1 MPTRKNRTPE
11 EKKDHRLELADR
23 LIEMMEKGDAHW
35 QKPWV
40 AGAIQPPVNAVTG
53 KPYRG
58 VNSEYLFAF
67 SPDPTDNRWCTYRQ
81 AQEQGWQVRK
91 GEHALA
97 FIEKYTPYERK
108 PTEEERQN
116 RIAQGGDPDVPV
128 QAVSIRHYP
137 VFHASQIDGIPPL
150 ERAPKPE
157 IEGKPDPRIDKL
169 AEAMGVQVTRGG
181 GRAFYRSATDTVN
194 LPLVESFHTA
204 AGHDTTFLH
213 ELSHATGHESRLNR
227 ELGNPF
233 GSEQYA
239 LEELRAEMSAAM
251 TAASLGIGF
260 DPEAQGVEEGREM
273 GNSAAYLASWLKA
286 LPDKDRKQILMQTI
300 KDAQGISDY
309 LIERT
314 PELQVEAPE
323 REEPERGAD
332 LAPEIPAAQSL
343 LTQVPDDV
351 RHFLGVRQAA
361 VTDDLLRG
369 EEKAFFS
376 DKMREMQEIIRQMP
390 ATYETD
396 GLPDSERPVSLRY
409 FGPNGAQ
416 WFIIEKDRGDP
427 ENEGPGFPE
436 QTQAFGLADLGMG
449 YPELGYINIP
459 EITRAGAELDYH
471 FTPATLLEIKR
482 EHYPELVREE
492 PSQQQVR
499 EGDTVRLILT
509 HRKDLLPHDEQE
521 LSSDGLRMEV
531 THSIPVQEV
540 RGPLL
545 NISQSAYHIGTEEYG
560 PVWVETG
567 FRIGEDSDPVVQFAR
582 EAMERRAEV
591 VLTVSDDG
599 LVTTLEDAHEKGRAF
614 ATTHDVPARPLALM
628 DEVRHLNA
636 PKLALEERTLRGTLM
651 EVYDTNQ
658 VELRDEKGAHI
669 YASAAGPAE
678 RDLEGWK
685 ALRGKA
691 VSVSADE
698 KGFLQVSPEREINP
712 EIVAHLEE
720 RNRVRQAEHPGYAGL
735 GDPVANAEDFTT
747 QFAQR
752 NPVVAREWAEAI
764 RANMPSYSEA
774 ADLTP
779 ASLALIASQMEAG
792 ARRMERPEVGDLVR
806 FEPHDKDPVRGE
818 PFSGRVIAALDT
830 NTGDTRYHLRAETGP
845 DKGVESR
852 VYGRDGTFSR
862 IDIEQ
867 AYGFDRNAPERLS
880 PEERAIQEYKA
891 FYDQMPE
898 RADKLIAETRERAS
912 RLAPADF
919 RGFSEMARDFNKGVD
934 EVFGIIRDG
943 ENRGA
948 SDPDLRLSEALST
961 TYIAELPVVKNAR
974 KQSRLVTDR
983 FQDLGKALREEFRE
997 KLREHGKELL
1007 QSGTLQE
1014 PREIVQAVY
1023 WKHGI
1028 EAGPDSPMVDKMTG
1042 AVRDKDLKVLLP
1054 LIGHNSQNP
1063 GSEEAF
1069 SRLTGVKLGKTQK
1082 ERVAQLEA
1090 WAGPERVEALSQER
1104 EATARSRAEEA
1115 PRKAVRQAFDALTG
1129 ISVRLSETSA
1139 ESMDGQKWLES
1150 KVAEGYTHV
1159 GTHKS
1164 GAITLRH
1171 LKNPDIQQTVW
1182 LKDARFQSYCKA
1194 IQALEPS
1201 GDVMKAMETAKIPLD
1216 VKPKEIEAVREPEK
1230 APETKAPNPYEEK
1243 QKARQERY
1251 FLLAEKARAKALARL
1266 GQARKMAEVIP
1277 FGQPI
1282 LVGHHSE
1289 GRDRRYRGRIHDTFG
1304 KGFKLLEKAE
1314 YYERR
1319 AKSVNGNAISA
1330 DDPQAVEKLKAK
1342 IETLKAAQERMK
1354 AANAAIRKHQKDGPE
1369 AQQAALEAL
1378 GFKPDQ
1384 AKSLLAPDVMGNIG
1398 FASYSLSN
1406 NNANIRRLEER
1417 VKTLEKASTLED
1429 RTTEF
1434 AWGKVR
1440 ENKEINRIQFL
1451 FDGKPDGAVRDLMK
1465 KSGFR
1470 WAPSEG
1476 AWQRQWTG
1484 SAVYAARDAI
1494 QKLEEWYPAS
1504 RDREASQQPPG
1515 ATPTPAP
1522 DRPTEQPVPSPA
1534 QDTAPAA
1541 VIRGRDG
1548 TRYALSL
1555 REKDGDVL
1563 AKLEIA
1569 GGETAEAVLQPFIS
1583 AKIPDV
1589 PKLAARMELSDGRA
1603 FAVRLSPGN
1612 GGVEADVLCSSV
1624 PEWQS
1629 FTWKRLNE
1637 VPGKLRADGVNSPE
1651 AKWVAERL
1659 GVDARVMRRQELAAG
1674 VGGYRAPEKTR
1685 EQAKGMGR

>member
-1 MPTRKNRTPE
+1 M
-11 EKKDHRLELADR
+11 
-23 LIEMMEKGDAHW
+23 
-35 QKPWV
+35 
-40 AGAIQPPVNAVTG
+40 
-53 KPYRG
+53 
-58 VNSEYLFAF
+58 
-67 SPDPTDNRWCTYRQ
+67 
-81 AQEQGWQVRK
+81 
-91 GEHALA
+91 
-97 FIEKYTPYERK
+97 
-108 PTEEERQN
+108 
-116 RIAQGGDPDVPV
+116 
-128 QAVSIRHYP
+128 
-137 VFHASQIDGIPPL
+137 
-150 ERAPKPE
+150 
-157 IEGKPDPRIDKL
+157 
-169 AEAMGVQVTRGG
+169 QVTRGG
-181 GRAFYRSATDTVN
+181 GRAFYRSLTDTVN
-194 LPLVESFHTA
+194 LPPVESFHTA
-204 AGHDTTFLH
+204 TGHDTTFLH

-233 GSEQYA
+233 GSEKYA

-273 GNSAAYLASWLKA
+273 GNSAAYLASWLSA
-286 LPDKDRKQILMQTI
+286 LPDKERKQIIMQTI

-323 REEPERGAD
+323 REEPAREPEQ
-332 LAPEIPAAQSL
+332 AP
-343 LTQVPDDV
+343 
-351 RHFLGVRQAA
+351 GV
-361 VTDDLLRG
+361 L
-369 EEKAFFS
+369 F
-376 DKMREMQEIIRQMP
+376 
-390 ATYETD
+390 ETD
-396 GLPDSERPVSLRY
+396 QHRIAEDRIGNLTLSRLENGRPVAEVY
-409 FGPNGAQ
+409 VQ
-416 WFIIEKDRGDP
+416 GDD
-427 ENEGPGFPE
+427 
-436 QTQAFGLADLGMG
+436 A
-449 YPELGYINIP
+449 
-459 EITRAGAELDYH
+459 R
-471 FTPATLLEIKR
+471 TL
-482 EHYPELVREE
+482 REE
-492 PSQQQVR
+492 LESLGDNPTPRQKEVFDHGLTEYHEVMTPLAQEGRSMEEPGPQPVR
-499 EGDTVRLILT
+499 EGDAVRLILT
-509 HRKDLLPHDEQE
+509 HRKDLEPHDEQE
-521 LSSDGLRMEV
+521 VSADGQRLEV
-531 THSIPVQEV
+531 TRSIPVQQV

-545 NISQSAYHIGTEEYG
+545 NISQSAYYIGTQEYG

-567 FRIGEDSDPVVQFAR
+567 FRIGELDDPVVQFAR
-582 EAMERRAEV
+582 EAIERRAEV
-591 VLTVSDDG
+591 VLSVSNDG
-599 LVTTLEDAHEKGRAF
+599 LVTTLEDANTPGRAF
-614 ATTHDVPARPLALM
+614 AATHDVPARPLALM

-636 PKLALEERTLRGTLM
+636 PKRTPEERVLRGTLM

-658 VELRDEKGAHI
+658 VEVLDPSGKHI

-678 RDLEGWK
+678 RSLENWK
-685 ALRGKA
+685 ALRGKD
-691 VSVSADE
+691 VVLSIDD
-698 KGFLQVSPEREINP
+698 KGFLQVSPVREIDP

-720 RNRVRQAEHPGYAGL
+720 RSRVRQAEHPDYAGL

-747 QFAQR
+747 GFAQR

-764 RANMPSYSEA
+764 HANMPSYSEA
-774 ADLTP
+774 AGLTP

-792 ARRMERPEVGDLVR
+792 ARRMESPQVGDLVR
-806 FEPHDKDPVRGE
+806 FEPHDKDPLHGE

-830 NTGDTRYHLRAETGP
+830 NTGDMRYHLRAETGP
-845 DKGVESR
+845 DKGSEAR
-852 VYGRDGTFSR
+852 VYGRDGTFRS
-862 IDIEQ
+862 INIEQ

-934 EVFGIIRDG
+934 AVFGIIRDG

-974 KQSRLVTDR
+974 KQSRRVTDR
-983 FQDLGKALREEFRE
+983 LQDFGKALREEFRE

-1007 QSGTLQE
+1007 QSGALQE

-1028 EAGPDSPMVDKMTG
+1028 EAGPDSPMVDKLVG
-1042 AVRDKDLKVLLP
+1042 AVQDKDLKVLLP

-1082 ERVAQLEA
+1082 ERVAQLET
-1090 WAGPERVEALSQER
+1090 WAGPERVETLRQER

-1129 ISVRLSETSA
+1129 ISVRLSEKSA
-1139 ESMDGQKWLES
+1139 ETLDGQKWIEAKL
-1150 KVAEGYTHV
+1150 AEGYTEV
-1159 GTHKS
+1159 GTHRK
-1164 GAITLRH
+1164 GAIPVRH
-1171 LKNPDIQQTVW
+1171 LKNPDTQQTVW
-1182 LKDARFQSYCKA
+1182 LKDSRFQSYCKA

-1201 GDVMKAMETAKIPLD
+1201 GDVARAMETAKIPLD
-1216 VKPKEIEAVREPEK
+1216 VEPKEIEAVREPEK
-1230 APETKAPNPYEEK
+1230 TPEIKAPNPHEEK

-1251 FLLAEKARAKALARL
+1251 LLLAEKARAKALARL
-1266 GQARKMAEVIP
+1266 EQAKKMAEVIP

-1319 AKSVNGNAISA
+1319 AKSVHGNAISA
-1330 DDPQAVEKLKAK
+1330 DDPEAIEKLKAK
-1342 IETLKAAQERMK
+1342 IETLKTAQERMK

-1384 AKSLLAPDVMGNIG
+1384 AKILLAPDVLGNIG

-1515 ATPTPAP
+1515 VTPTPAS
-1522 DRPTEQPVPSPA
+1522 DRSTEQPVPSPVH
-1534 QDTAPAA
+1534 DPAPVAT
-1541 VIRGRDG
+1541 IRGRDG

-1555 REKDGDVL
+1555 REKDGEVL

-1589 PKLAARMELSDGRA
+1589 PKLAARMELSDGRT

-1629 FTWKRLNE
+1629 FTWKRLND

-1659 GVDARVMRRQELAAG
+1659 GVDARGMQRQELATG
-1674 VGGYRAPEKTR
+1674 VGAYRAPEKTR
-1685 EQAKGMGR
+1685 EQAKGMDR

>member
-11 EKKDHRLELADR
+11 ENRDHRLELADR
-23 LIEMMEKGDAHW
+23 LIAMMEKGEAHW
-35 QKPWV
+35 QKPCV
-40 AGAIQPPVNAVTG
+40 AGAIQPPTNAVTG

-81 AQEQGWQVRK
+81 AQEKGWQVRK

-169 AEAMGVQVTRGG
+169 AEAMGVEVTRGG
-181 GRAFYRSATDTVN
+181 GRAFYRSATDRVN
-194 LPLVESFHTA
+194 LPPVDSFHTA
-204 AGHDTTFLH
+204 TGNDTTFLH

-233 GSEQYA
+233 GSEKYA

-273 GNSAAYLASWLKA
+273 GNSAAYLASWLSA
-286 LPDKDRKQILMQTI
+286 LPDKERKQILMQTI
-300 KDAQGISDY
+300 KDAQAISDY

-323 REEPERGAD
+323 RAEP
-332 LAPEIPAAQSL
+332 AQAVE
-343 LTQVPDDV
+343 QV
-351 RHFLGVRQAA
+351 
-361 VTDDLLRG
+361 
-369 EEKAFFS
+369 
-376 DKMREMQEIIRQMP
+376 
-390 ATYETD
+390 
-396 GLPDSERPVSLRY
+396 
-409 FGPNGAQ
+409 
-416 WFIIEKDRGDP
+416 RGD
-427 ENEGPGFPE
+427 
-436 QTQAFGLADLGMG
+436 TD
-449 YPELGYINIP
+449 
-459 EITRAGAELDYH
+459 
-471 FTPATLLEIKR
+471 
-482 EHYPELVREE
+482 V
-492 PSQQQVR
+492 
-499 EGDTVRLILT
+499 VRLILT

-521 LSSDGLRMEV
+521 VSADGLRMEV
-531 THSIPVQEV
+531 TRSIPVQQV

-545 NISQSAYHIGTEEYG
+545 NISQSAYYIGTQEYG

-567 FRIGEDSDPVVQFAR
+567 FRIGEDADPVVQFAR

-599 LVTTLEDAHEKGRAF
+599 LTTTLEDAHEKGKAF
-614 ATTHDVPARPLALM
+614 ATIHQVPARPLALM
-628 DEVRHLNA
+628 DEVRYLGLQRNA
-636 PKLALEERTLRGTLM
+636 EIRGTLT

-658 VELRDEKGAHI
+658 VEVLDPAGKHI

-678 RDLEGWK
+678 RSLEGWK
-685 ALRGKA
+685 ALRGKE

-698 KGFLQVSPEREINP
+698 KGFLQVSPTREVNP
-712 EIVAHLEE
+712 EIVAHLGE
-720 RNRVRQAEHPGYAGL
+720 RSRVRQSEHPDYAGL

-747 QFAQR
+747 RFAQR

-764 RANMPSYSEA
+764 HADMPSYSEVA
-774 ADLTP
+774 GLTP

-792 ARRMERPEVGDLVR
+792 ARRMEHPQVGDLVR
-806 FEPHDKDPVRGE
+806 FEPHDKDPLHGE

-830 NTGDTRYHLRAETGP
+830 NTGDMRYHLRAETGT
-845 DKGVESR
+845 DKGTEST
-852 VYGRDGTFSR
+852 VYGRNGTFRS

-867 AYGFDRNAPERLS
+867 ATGFGRNAPEHLS
-880 PEERAIQEYKA
+880 PEEMAIQEYKA

-912 RLAPADF
+912 KLAPADF
-919 RGFSEMARDFNKGVD
+919 RGFSEMLRGFNQGADKVL
-934 EVFGIIRDG
+934 GIVTEG
-943 ENRGA
+943 EYRG
-948 SDPDLRLSEALST
+948 SSEPELRLAQALS
-961 TYIAELPVVKNAR
+961 IPPERVWDMPIVQEEQR
-974 KQSRLVTDR
+974 KSQAVSYT
-983 FQDLGKALREEFRE
+983 LRDADESLQKDFRE
-997 KLREHGKELL
+997 RLKAHGKELL
-1007 QSGTLQE
+1007 RSGEAKE
-1014 PREIVQAVY
+1014 PRSLALAVY

-1028 EAGPDSPMVDKMTG
+1028 QVHPDSPMLDKVLG
-1042 AVRDKDLKVLLP
+1042 AVENRDLKTLLP

-1063 GSEEAF
+1063 STEEVF
-1069 SRLTGVKLGKTQK
+1069 SRLTGVSLGKTQK

-1090 WAGPERVEALSQER
+1090 WAGPERVEALRQER

-1129 ISVRLSETSA
+1129 INVRLSEKSVET
-1139 ESMDGQKWLES
+1139 MDGQAWIEA
-1150 KVAEGYTHV
+1150 KVAEGYTQV
-1159 GTHKS
+1159 GTHKK

-1171 LKNPDIQQTVW
+1171 LKNLDTQQTVW
-1182 LKDARFQSYCKA
+1182 LKDSRFQSYCKA

-1201 GDVMKAMETAKIPLD
+1201 GDVAKAMEAAKIPLT
-1216 VKPKEIEAVREPEK
+1216 VKPKEIEPDRAPEK
-1230 APETKAPNPYEEK
+1230 VPEP
-1243 QKARQERY
+1243 
-1251 FLLAEKARAKALARL
+1251 
-1266 GQARKMAEVIP
+1266 
-1277 FGQPI
+1277 
-1282 LVGHHSE
+1282 
-1289 GRDRRYRGRIHDTFG
+1289 
-1304 KGFKLLEKAE
+1304 
-1314 YYERR
+1314 
-1319 AKSVNGNAISA
+1319 
-1330 DDPQAVEKLKAK
+1330 
-1342 IETLKAAQERMK
+1342 
-1354 AANAAIRKHQKDGPE
+1354 
-1369 AQQAALEAL
+1369 
-1378 GFKPDQ
+1378 
-1384 AKSLLAPDVMGNIG
+1384 
-1398 FASYSLSN
+1398 
-1406 NNANIRRLEER
+1406 
-1417 VKTLEKASTLED
+1417 
-1429 RTTEF
+1429 
-1434 AWGKVR
+1434 
-1440 ENKEINRIQFL
+1440 
-1451 FDGKPDGAVRDLMK
+1451 
-1465 KSGFR
+1465 
-1470 WAPSEG
+1470 
-1476 AWQRQWTG
+1476 
-1484 SAVYAARDAI
+1484 
-1494 QKLEEWYPAS
+1494 
-1504 RDREASQQPPG
+1504 
-1515 ATPTPAP
+1515 TPTPAP
-1522 DRPTEQPVPSPA
+1522 DRSTEQPVPSPA

-1555 REKDGDVL
+1555 REKDGEVL

-1589 PKLAARMELSDGRA
+1589 PKLAARMELSDGRT

-1629 FTWKRLNE
+1629 FTWKRLND

-1659 GVDARVMRRQELAAG
+1659 GVDARVMQRQELTAG
-1674 VGGYRAPEKTR
+1674 VGAYRAPEKTR
-1685 EQAKGMGR
+1685 EQAKGMDR